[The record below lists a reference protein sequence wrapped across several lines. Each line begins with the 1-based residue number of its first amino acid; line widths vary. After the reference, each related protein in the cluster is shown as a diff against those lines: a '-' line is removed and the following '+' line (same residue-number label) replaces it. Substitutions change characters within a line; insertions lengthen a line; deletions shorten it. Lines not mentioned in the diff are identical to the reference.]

1 MRPGPD
7 DVYVIRP
14 AGTSGAGAADPG
26 TATTGTAT
34 PDRPAV
40 LWSAPGSLP
49 AAVAE
54 VAELWSR
61 RARIGDLANV
71 SGPWGVVLSNP
82 ATREHI
88 LAADP
93 VGVQPIHWALTAT
106 GSIAVSSWIA
116 ALADRPDVDD
126 AIDYEGV
133 LISEAQGIHAE
144 ELLDITRFRAIRAVP
159 WGRALRIGGDG
170 SVRTEK
176 YWFPDQLPGPD
187 ESLTLDDCAE
197 LLRERIDAAV
207 RRLTPTDL
215 VVGAHVSGGLDCTAV
230 ACHANHV
237 LAESGGGL
245 LAGYSWA
252 PSEAHVPR
260 FEGEER
266 AILDDVVA
274 QEGFPIR
281 LVHPDESGDWYFLR
295 DINRYPQSTHIRER
309 WVLPMAA
316 ADGVQVMLSGW
327 GGDELSSFNGRA
339 VSPML
344 VRQGRFAALWQD
356 VAARTAVSHPQA
368 GLPRKARSFAGALF
382 YTMPPWV
389 AELRDRAEA
398 REVAVHEAE
407 IDARLRAISPRSVEV
422 RRHRDH
428 FFATCADPREY
439 RLGLL
444 TGGHIQHRT
453 SGWYQTGRLFGIDY
467 RYPLLDLGVVEA
479 AIRLPWWAFRSQGW
493 SRVAYRKAVDPW
505 VPASVAWN
513 VGKFEPALFWPP
525 ERRPVQRK
533 APPPR
538 RESPIDDPRLIEAL
552 QAADRSYDRGGVGA
566 IDPSTRVSA
575 RPEAAAGR

>member
-1 MRPGPD
+1 MKEPTSD
-7 DVYVIRP
+7 DVYLIQP
-14 AGTSGAGAADPG
+14 TAGPGSGN
-26 TATTGTAT
+26 T
-34 PDRPAV
+34 PDLPAV

-54 VAELWSR
+54 VASLWSR
-61 RARIGDLANV
+61 RARIADLARV
-71 SGPWGVVLSNP
+71 SGPWGVVLWNP
-82 ATREHI
+82 TTREHVV
-88 LAADP
+88 AADP
-93 VGVQPIHWALTAT
+93 VGVQPIHWARTPG

-133 LISEAQGIHAE
+133 LISEAQGIFDE
-144 ELLDITRFRAIRAVP
+144 SLLDITRFRAIRAVP
-159 WGRALRIGGDG
+159 WGRALHIGADL
-170 SVRTEK
+170 SVHTEK
-176 YWFPDQLPGPD
+176 YWFPDTLPGPD

-197 LLRERIDAAV
+197 LLRERIDVAV
-207 RRLTPTDL
+207 RRLTPSDRH
-215 VVGAHVSGGLDCTAV
+215 VGAHVSGGLDCTAV

-237 LAESGGGL
+237 LAESGSGL
-245 LAGYSWA
+245 VAGYSWS
-252 PSEAHVPR
+252 PTEAHVPR

-281 LVHPDESGDWYFLR
+281 LVHPDETGDWYFLR

-316 ADGVQVMLSGW
+316 ADGVQVMLTGW

-339 VSPML
+339 VTKML
-344 VRQGRFAALWQD
+344 ARQGRLSVLWRE
-356 VAARTAVSHPQA
+356 VAQRTVVTHPQA
-368 GLPRKARSFAGALF
+368 RLPRKARSFAGALF
-382 YTMPPWV
+382 HAMPPQVV
-389 AELRDRAEA
+389 ALRDRAET
-398 REVAVHEAE
+398 REAAVHDAE
-407 IDARLRAISPRSVEV
+407 IDARLRAISPRSVEI
-422 RRHRDH
+422 RRARDH
-428 FFATCADPREY
+428 FFDNCADPREF

-493 SRVAYRKAVDPW
+493 SRVAYRKAVAPW

-525 ERRPVQRK
+525 ERRPVERK
-533 APPPR
+533 APIPR
-538 RESPIDDPRLIEAL
+538 PESLITDPRLIEAL
-552 QAADRSYDRGGVGA
+552 QAANRSYHRGSGGM
-566 IDPSTRVSA
+566 IDPATRVSA
-575 RPEAAAGR
+575 RPEAAAVRGVPDR